1 MLMLHLIISMMY
13 IYKINQLCFI
23 SYLILLYKDRDT
35 SRVRLPTTGHIF
47 IDETYFIEE
56 ESLHRF
62 ALYQSDYSQ

>member
-1 MLMLHLIISMMY
+1 MFY
-13 IYKINQLCFI
+13 FI
-23 SYLILLYKDRDT
+23 SNFAVQRPRHFAGETPNHGTY
-35 SRVRLPTTGHIF
+35 F